1 MARHERF
8 WPLPDPGLILSF
20 QPHMHF
26 RGSRMLLEAI
36 HIDGRREI
44 LADIN
49 NYEQSWQLVYPFRE
63 PHLLP
68 KGTVLHN
75 VTWHDNTGNNKHNP
89 DPSAWIGWGG
99 RTMDE
104 MGHGWTD
111 IAFMTDEQ
119 YERRRSE
126 RTQANRDRTKSE
138 E

>member
-1 MARHERF
+1 
-8 WPLPDPGLILSF
+8 
-20 QPHMHF
+20 MHF